1 MILICKTFL
10 STMIFIFI
18 SFVNSLACEM
28 DISSLAESSE
38 QFEKMGDYGYF
49 IKSDDKWF
57 HLTQDKDCWIKI
69 TVVGDKLKSLKK
81 Q

>member
-1 MILICKTFL
+1 MIFIYKTFL
-10 STMIFIFI
+10 LSIVFI
-18 SFVNSLACEM
+18 SISFINSFPCEM
-28 DISSLAESSE
+28 DISSLVESSE
-38 QFEKMGDYGYF
+38 QFEKMGEYGYF

-69 TVVGDKLKSLKK
+69 TAVGHKLKSIKK